1 MDPASINRGI
11 MSAGLW
17 VATIY
22 GISLATGGDFTLMD
36 SAVDGAIMG
45 ASAVGSDLAHSW
57 IGMTPTT
64 MTSALGAGAMYTGIQ
79 AFYNGSTDYAVNFGM
94 AAANDVAVEL
104 WSASMAK

>member
-1 MDPASINRGI
+1 MDPVILNRGI

-45 ASAVGSDLAHSW
+45 ASAIGSDLAHGW
-57 IGMTPTT
+57 VGMTPTT
-64 MTSALGAGAMYTGIQ
+64 MTSALGAGVMYTGI
-79 AFYNGSTDYAVNFGM
+79 NSTPGH
-94 AAANDVAVEL
+94 
-104 WSASMAK
+104 